1 MSEEQLAE
9 ILKLYGINQFATP
22 YGNGHINDTY
32 AVDDLIIQRINT
44 HVFPNYK
51 GLMQNILLITD
62 FLRKKIIENGGD
74 PLRETLTLVQT
85 LDGRNY
91 VEFPS
96 GVYRVYKRIPDAVSY
111 DSVSPG
117 LLYEAA
123 RGFGT
128 FQSMLADF
136 PADQLVETIPN
147 FHNTRSRFEN
157 LRAAVK
163 ADAVGRAEAVS
174 DEIAFAY
181 SHEKDVDVVL
191 NAIADGRI
199 PLRVTHNDT
208 KLNNVLLD
216 IHTGKAVCV
225 LDLDT
230 VMPGSLLYDYGDA
243 LRFGASTA
251 AEDERDLNLVHFD
264 LSNFE
269 AFTKGFLEGI
279 GGNITP
285 CEQELLPFS
294 IRLLTLECGMRFLTD
309 YLEGDTYFK
318 TSRRD
323 QNLDRCRTQFK
334 LVREIEGYEDQMK
347 KLIEK
352 IKFDLASSPS
362 ETVLHQNEK
371 K

>member
-1 MSEEQLAE
+1 MSGEEIAE
-9 ILKLYGINQFATP
+9 ILKLYGINHSAVP

-51 GLMQNILLITD
+51 GLMQNILLVTD
-62 FLRKKIIENGGD
+62 FLRKKIVEKGGD

-85 LDGRNY
+85 PDGRNY
-91 VEFPS
+91 VELPS

-111 DSVSPG
+111 DSVSPS

-123 RGFGT
+123 RGFGA

-136 PADQLVETIPN
+136 PADQLIETIPD
-147 FHNTRSRFEN
+147 FHNTRRRFEN

-163 ADAVGRAEAVS
+163 ADVMGRADSVS
-174 DEIAFAY
+174 EEIAFAY

-191 NAIADGRI
+191 NALADGRI

-216 IHTGKAVCV
+216 AHTGKAVCV

-251 AEDERDLNLVHFD
+251 AEDEQNLDLVHFD
-264 LSNFE
+264 LDNFE

-279 GGNITP
+279 GGNITS

-294 IRLLTLECGMRFLTD
+294 ILLLTLECGMRFLTD
-309 YLEGDTYFK
+309 YLDGDTYFK
-318 TSRRD
+318 TSRSG

-334 LVREIEGYEDQMK
+334 LVREIEGFESRMK
-347 KLIEK
+347 EIIEK
-352 IKFDLASSPS
+352 IRCGESSAVS
-362 ETVLHQNEK
+362 TAAV
-371 K
+371 